1 MIWACWAQP
10 TSSSSTLTAFYESTN
25 GTLLIKTTHIVR
37 ETRCALRAL
46 AVFAVLLLGAG
57 QSQAQQQINSPVT
70 VVASDSLI
78 FNLRGSQ
85 RSGTLHGDAS
95 VSFEDAFLSA
105 WEIDLLLADEE
116 LHARGLQSDTGWVG
130 KPMIR
135 QGEDEFTGSQL
146 AFSLQ
151 TQRGRVVGAQT
162 QYEEGFIAADV
173 VKALEDS
180 TLFIRNGV
188 YTTCS
193 CVTDPSYSLRSN
205 QMKMVDRKWIY
216 TGPIQLYLFNIPTP
230 LWLPFGFLPAQDNRR
245 SGPLPPTYGEDE
257 FGFYLRDWGW
267 YFAMNDYMDLQLQGG
282 FWTRGSWE
290 VQTLYR
296 YKKQYAFDG
305 QLKLDYGRFR
315 NGERGDPGFSVRRTQ
330 SMRWNHNQSIGQ
342 RSNFNANVNLTT
354 SSYLRAVSQDYND
367 RVRQDIQ
374 SSLRFTKRWNGQNLS
389 VQASQRQQ
397 LSTGQV
403 SLTLPSLSFTQR
415 SIKPFQRRNR
425 LPGSG
430 ESIRDKITVSYS
442 GSMNNRFNFVPL
454 PDEELLA
461 RGDTL
466 ATEISWF
473 DAALSANDY
482 RRATGNDTQ
491 YDFQTTHR
499 IPITAPFS
507 VSRVPLLGN
516 INLNFNPSFTYT
528 ENWYLRTERR
538 SLSEEGSGVDMAEN
552 PGFFALR
559 QFSSSFSASTIFYGI
574 FPVKAFGF
582 QGLRHTVHPNIGM
595 SFRPDFYDDRWG
607 YTRSYEDAS
616 GNEIEYPI
624 VSGVNRGRQQ
634 SLNFSLNNTFE
645 TKRAP
650 TDSLSAQQPSS
661 AQRAV
666 KLFDLNAS
674 SSYNFAADSLKMADI
689 SLTARTRVLGK
700 VDIDLR
706 SAFSPYQLGAS
717 GGRIDQ
723 SAFSLSTPL
732 GRLTSTSVT
741 LRTSLRSRQGA
752 GDRPVTTPRGGFVQ
766 SAGQLA
772 NAGSIVGAGA
782 STFLQNPYATAG
794 ADFSIPWSLTMD
806 FSYGVTKPGTASIR
820 RAILNASFDFSLT
833 PNWKVASRT
842 GYDFEAKRMATTNIS
857 LARDFDCW
865 QMAFNWVPFGLYQ
878 SWGFDL
884 HVKSGHLKDLL
895 RIRQPKSD
903 VRDRFGSFL

>member
-1 MIWACWAQP
+1 MLTDCSDQPRIQTLQTAVHIADFVRLPGFPGVWACVALLFSLTLSASAQD
-10 TSSSSTLTAFYESTN
+10 
-25 GTLLIKTTHIVR
+25 R
-37 ETRCALRAL
+37 
-46 AVFAVLLLGAG
+46 
-57 QSQAQQQINSPVT
+57 QITSPVT
-70 VVASDSLI
+70 VVASDSLV
-78 FNLRGSQ
+78 FNLGGSN
-85 RSGTLHGDAS
+85 RAGTLHGDAA
-95 VSFEDAFLSA
+95 VTYEDAFLSA
-105 WEIDLLLADEE
+105 WEIDLLLAEE
-116 LHARGLQSDTGWVG
+116 QLHARGLASDTGWVG
-130 KPMIR
+130 KPLIR

-162 QYEEGFIAADV
+162 RYEEGFIAADV

-193 CVTDPSYSLRSN
+193 CVEDPSYSLRSN
-205 QMKMVDRKWIY
+205 KMKMVDREWIY

-290 VQTLYR
+290 ARTLYR
-296 YKKQYAFDG
+296 YRKQYAFDG
-305 QLKLDYGRFR
+305 QLRLDYGRFR
-315 NGERGDPGFSVRRTQ
+315 NGERGDPGFSIRRTN
-330 SMRWNHNQSIGQ
+330 SMRWSHNQTIGQ
-342 RSNFNANVNLTT
+342 RTNFNANVNLSS
-354 SSYLRAVSQDYND
+354 SSYLRAVSQDYDD

-374 SSLRFTKRWNGQNLS
+374 SSLKFSKRWSGQNLS
-389 VQASQRQQ
+389 IQANQRQQ

-403 SLTLPSLSFTQR
+403 SLTLPSLSFSQR
-415 SIKPFQRRNR
+415 SFKPFQRRNR

-430 ESIRDKITVSYS
+430 ESIRDKLTVSYS
-442 GSMNNRFNFVPL
+442 SSVTNRFNYVPL

-473 DAALSANDY
+473 DAALSAEDY
-482 RRATGNDTQ
+482 RRSTGNDVQ
-491 YDFQTTHR
+491 YDFQASHR
-499 IPITAPFS
+499 IPISAPFS
-507 VSRVPLLGN
+507 VNRIPLLGN
-516 INLNFNPSFTYT
+516 INVNFNPNFTYS

-538 SLSEEGSGVDMAEN
+538 ELNEEGSSVDVTQD

-559 QFSSSFSASTIFYGI
+559 QFTTSFSASSIFYGL

-582 QGLRHTVHPNIGM
+582 EGLRHTVRPNIGM
-595 SFRPDFYDDRWG
+595 SFRPDFYGDRWG
-607 YTRSYEDAS
+607 YTRSYTDAS
-616 GNEIEYPI
+616 GSEVDYAI
-624 VSGVNRGRQQ
+624 VNGVNRGRQQ

-645 TKRAP
+645 TKRAA
-650 TDSLSAQQPSS
+650 TDSLSSVGSTAGN
-661 AQRAV
+661 RAL
-666 KLFDLNAS
+666 KLFDLSMS
-674 SSYNFAADSLKMADI
+674 SSYNFAADSLKMSDI
-689 SLTARTRVLGK
+689 SLSARTRILGN
-700 VDIDLR
+700 VDVDLR
-706 SAFSPYQLGAS
+706 SAFSPYQLGES
-717 GGRIDQ
+717 GIRVDE
-723 SAFSLSTPL
+723 SAFSIGSPL
-732 GRLTSTSVT
+732 GRMTSTTLT
-741 LRTSLRSRQGA
+741 LRTSLRSGQGA
-752 GDRPVTTPRGGFVQ
+752 GDRPITTPRGGMVQ

-772 NAGSIVGAGA
+772 NAGSVVGAGA
-782 STFLQNPYATAG
+782 STFLQNNYATAG
-794 ADFSIPWSLTMD
+794 ADFSIPWSLSMD
-806 FSYGVTKPGTASIR
+806 FTYGVTKPGTATIR

-842 GYDFEAKRMATTNIS
+842 GYDFERKQMATTNIS

-865 QMAFNWVPFGLYQ
+865 QMAFNWIPFGLYQ

-903 VRDRFGSFL
+903 VRDRFGSLF

>member
-1 MIWACWAQP
+1 MLLHPARPGALIVFILLFLLTQTGFAQERKI
-10 TSSSSTLTAFYESTN
+10 T
-25 GTLLIKTTHIVR
+25 
-37 ETRCALRAL
+37 
-46 AVFAVLLLGAG
+46 
-57 QSQAQQQINSPVT
+57 SPVT
-70 VVASDSLI
+70 VTASDSLV
-78 FNLRGSQ
+78 FHLGSAN
-85 RSGTLHGDAS
+85 RAGTLHGDAS
-95 VSFEDAFLSA
+95 VNYDDAFLSA

-116 LHARGLQSDTGWVG
+116 LHARGLASDTGWVG
-130 KPMIR
+130 KPLIR

-193 CVTDPSYSLRSN
+193 CVEDPSYSLRSN
-205 QMKMVDRKWIY
+205 KMKMVDREWIY

-267 YFAMNDYMDLQLQGG
+267 YFSMNDYMDLQLQGG

-290 VQTLYR
+290 ARTLYR
-296 YKKQYAFDG
+296 YKKMYAFDG
-305 QLKLDYGRFR
+305 QLRVDYGRFR
-315 NGERGDPGFSVRRTQ
+315 NGERGDPGFSVRRT
-330 SMRWNHNQSIGQ
+330 SSLRWNHNQTIGQ
-342 RSNFNANVNLTT
+342 RTNFNANVNLST
-354 SSYLRAVSQDYND
+354 SSYLRAVSQNYDD

-374 SSLRFTKRWNGQNLS
+374 SSLKFSKRWTGQNLS
-389 VQASQRQQ
+389 VQANQRQQ

-403 SLTLPSLSFTQR
+403 SLTVPSLSFSQR
-415 SIKPFQRRNR
+415 SIQPFKRNNR

-430 ESIRDKITVSYS
+430 ESFRDKLTFSYNAS
-442 GSMNNRFNFVPL
+442 VTNRFNYVPL

-466 ATEISWF
+466 ATEITWF
-473 DAALSANDY
+473 DAALSAEDY
-482 RRATGNDTQ
+482 RRSTGNDVQ
-491 YDFQTTHR
+491 YDFQATHR
-499 IPITAPFS
+499 IPVSAPFS
-507 VSRVPLLGN
+507 VNRIPLLGN
-516 INLNFNPSFTYT
+516 INVNFNPNFTYT
-528 ENWYLRTERR
+528 ENWYLRTQRR
-538 SLSEEGSGVDMAEN
+538 SLDEDNGSVEVTQT

-559 QFSSSFSASTIFYGI
+559 QFTSSFSASTIFYGL

-582 QGLRHTVHPNIGM
+582 EGVRHTVRPNVGM
-595 SFRPDFYDDRWG
+595 SFRPDFYGDRWG
-607 YTRSYEDAS
+607 YTRSYVDTNGDEV
-616 GNEIEYPI
+616 EYPV

-634 SLNFSLNNTFE
+634 ALNFSLNNTFE
-645 TKRAP
+645 TKRASAA
-650 TDSLSAQQPSS
+650 DSLAAGGRSAQN
-661 AQRAV
+661 RAL
-666 KLFDLNAS
+666 KLFDLNVS
-674 SSYNFAADSLKMADI
+674 SSYNFAADSLGMSDI
-689 SLTARTRVLGK
+689 SLTARTRVFGK

-706 SAFSPYQLGAS
+706 SAFSPYELGTS
-717 GGRIDQ
+717 GTRIDET
-723 SAFSLSTPL
+723 AFAWSSPL
-732 GRLTSTSVT
+732 GRMTSTSVT

-752 GDRPVTTPRGGFVQ
+752 GDRPITTPRGGFVQ

-772 NAGSIVGAGA
+772 NAGSVVGAGA
-782 STFLQNPYATAG
+782 TTFLQDNYATAG
-794 ADFSIPWSLTMD
+794 ADFSIPWSLSMD
-806 FSYGVTKPGTASIR
+806 FSYGVTKPGTATIR

-842 GYDFEAKRMATTNIS
+842 GYDFEQKRMATTNIS

-903 VRDRFGSFL
+903 VRDRFGNLF

>member
-1 MIWACWAQP
+1 M
-10 TSSSSTLTAFYESTN
+10 
-25 GTLLIKTTHIVR
+25 
-37 ETRCALRAL
+37 
-46 AVFAVLLLGAG
+46 VLLSLTILFPALI
-57 QSQAQQQINSPVT
+57 QAQESGISSPVT
-70 VVASDSLI
+70 VIASDSLV
-78 FNLRGSQ
+78 FHLGGDR
-85 RSGTLHGDAS
+85 RAGTLHGDAS
-95 VSFEDAFLSA
+95 VTFEDAFLSA

-116 LHARGLQSDTGWVG
+116 LHARGLPSDTGWVG
-130 KPMIR
+130 KPLIR

-193 CVTDPSYSLRSN
+193 CVTDPSYSLRSSR
-205 QMKMVDRKWIY
+205 MKMVDRKWIY

-290 VQTLYR
+290 VQSLYR
-296 YKKQYAFDG
+296 YRKQYAFDG
-305 QLKLDYGRFR
+305 QLRLDYGRFR
-315 NGERGDPGFSVRRTQ
+315 NGERGDPGFSIRRT
-330 SMRWNHNQSIGQ
+330 SSVRWNHNQTIGQ
-342 RSNFNANVNLTT
+342 RTSFNANVNLTS
-354 SSYLRAVSQDYND
+354 SSYLRAVSQNYDD
-367 RVRQDIQ
+367 RIRQDIQ
-374 SSLRFTKRWNGQNLS
+374 SSLKFTKRWSGQNLS
-389 VQASQRQQ
+389 IQANQRQQ

-403 SLTLPSLSFTQR
+403 SLTLPTLTFSQR
-415 SIKPFQRRNR
+415 SFKPFQRNNR
-425 LPGSG
+425 LPGTR
-430 ESIRDKITVSYS
+430 ESFRDKLQISLSSQVS
-442 GSMNNRFNFVPL
+442 NRFNFLPL

-473 DAALSANDY
+473 DAALSSSDY
-482 RRATGNDTQ
+482 RRATGNYVQ
-491 YDFQTTHR
+491 YDFQASHR
-499 IPITAPFS
+499 VPISAPFS
-507 VSRVPLLGN
+507 VSRIPLLGN
-516 INLNFNPSFTYT
+516 INLNFNPSFTYS

-538 SLSEEGSGVDMAEN
+538 GLGETGSVESEQQ

-559 QFSSSFSASTIFYGI
+559 QFSSSFSASTIFYGL

-582 QGLRHTVHPNIGM
+582 QGIRHTVRPNVGF
-595 SFRPDFYDDRWG
+595 SFRPDFYGDRWG
-607 YTRSYEDAS
+607 YTREYTDGS
-616 GNEIEYPI
+616 GNDIQYPI

-634 SLNFSLNNTFE
+634 ALNFSLNNTFE

-650 TDSLSAQQPSS
+650 QANQSDSGADSPNNTPSN
-661 AQRAV
+661 RAPNANTRAL
-666 KLFDLNAS
+666 KLFDLNVS
-674 SSYNFAADSLKMADI
+674 SSYNFAADSLKMSDI
-689 SLTARTRVLGK
+689 SLSARTRVLGK
-700 VDIDLR
+700 VDVDLR
-706 SAFSPYQLGAS
+706 SGFSPYQLSDTGI
-717 GGRIDQ
+717 RVNE
-723 SAFSLSTPL
+723 SAFSFTSPL
-732 GRLTSTSVT
+732 GRKTSTNVT

-772 NAGSIVGAGA
+772 NAGSVVGAGA
-782 STFLQNPYATAG
+782 STFLQNNYATAG

-806 FSYGVTKPGTASIR
+806 FSYGVQKPGTATIR

-842 GYDFEAKRMATTNIS
+842 GYDFEQKRMATTNIS